1 MKKAINL
8 YFYGGDTK
16 TEIKYKN
23 SNIPMEEILKQNLNS
38 LNILDSEIQK
48 LRAN

>member
-16 TEIKYKN
+16 AEIKYKN
-23 SNIPMEEILKQNLNS
+23 SSIPMEEILKQNLNS
-38 LNILDSEIQK
+38 LNILDAEIQK
-48 LRAN
+48 LRVN